1 MEAAKQLLMDVVQEM
16 YEQNNFRIPGVKRV
30 REMTGLTV
38 TEAKELLEECK
49 PLLKKTKTTT
59 VQPEQSPSEKSEDE
73 LVKQEPAESEPAA
86 MEIGE
91 TKEESQA
98 SFTPEQPD
106 NQEGLPQEFP
116 RSQKAT
122 QHSQRIWTALP
133 RRQSLRPRGG
143 HACGLLVFVALSL
156 HCKVNF

>member
-106 NQEGLPQEFP
+106 NQEGLSPGVPAQSEGDSAQP
-116 RSQKAT
+116 TDLDSPSEKAKLET
-122 QHSQRIWTALP
+122 QRRRCMWTSCFCCFVLAL
-133 RRQSLRPRGG
+133 QY
-143 HACGLLVFVALSL
+143 
-156 HCKVNF
+156 